1 MDLQRQTSRRLHE
14 EHLAVLALLE
24 RFGQVLGRL
33 ATPPRLDDTGWN
45 HLLPQLL
52 SAIEHEISA
61 HFDLEE
67 QQLFPILRANGS
79 GDLADLLAEEHVPIR
94 AVSGPLL
101 TLLKRARGTPPEA
114 AQWTA
119 LRQLGLELVER
130 LSTHAQ
136 MEEGSLVPMVD
147 ELLDDETDMDLWN
160 NYVN

>member
-1 MDLQRQTSRRLHE
+1 MNLVRQTSRRLHE

-24 RFGQVLGRL
+24 RFGQALGRL
-33 ATPPRLDDTGWN
+33 AAPPSPEDADWN

-52 SAIEHEISA
+52 AAIEHEISA

-79 GDLADLLAEEHVPIR
+79 GELADLLAEEHIPIR

-101 TLLKRARGTPPEA
+101 VLLKRARAGAIDPP
-114 AQWTA
+114 QWTE
-119 LRQLGLELVER
+119 LRRLGLELVER
-130 LSTHAQ
+130 LSAHAQ
-136 MEEGSLVPMVD
+136 MEEGSLVPAID
-147 ELLDDETDMDLWN
+147 ELLDEDTDMEIWN